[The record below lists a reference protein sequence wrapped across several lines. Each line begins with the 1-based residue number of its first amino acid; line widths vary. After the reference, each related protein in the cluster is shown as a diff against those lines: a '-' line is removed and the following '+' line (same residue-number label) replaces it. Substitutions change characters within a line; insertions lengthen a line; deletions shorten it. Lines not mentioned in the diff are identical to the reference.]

1 MNEKD
6 YNKSIKDALKDVQDA
21 QDKDF
26 PKIESK
32 IYQEKHQILKR
43 DITITDSD
51 DKKITIKGTN
61 KIDDDLKVD
70 YKVSGNDNTF
80 EINGTSKKK
89 DDNYKDKYTLTSS
102 IDYDRYTVDIDNKE
116 SQSDS
121 KRKDA
126 GTVTIDDGTDNY
138 DIDYENNLDT
148 DTKNNQQKQKLNVEF
163 KIENEPINIIL
174 NADTKLKEKI
184 DFDTKGAKD
193 FNDLSEKDK
202 EKLAKE
208 INKSYKDNFK
218 KITKKLED

>member
-1 MNEKD
+1 
-6 YNKSIKDALKDVQDA
+6 
-21 QDKDF
+21 
-26 PKIESK
+26 
-32 IYQEKHQILKR
+32 
-43 DITITDSD
+43 
-51 DKKITIKGTN
+51 
-61 KIDDDLKVD
+61 
-70 YKVSGNDNTF
+70 
-80 EINGTSKKK
+80 
-89 DDNYKDKYTLTSS
+89 
-102 IDYDRYTVDIDNKE
+102 
-116 SQSDS
+116 
-121 KRKDA
+121 
-126 GTVTIDDGTDNY
+126 
-138 DIDYENNLDT
+138 DYENNLDT